1 MYMMT
6 KESGFHWTKEK
17 EEEEEE
23 KKKQLKLNIVYI
35 SFFVILQ
42 G

>member
-17 EEEEEE
+17 EEEE
-23 KKKQLKLNIVYI
+23 KKKHLKLNIVYI